1 VSVQLDAAAPAGFT
15 VWDRPAWAALGRGRA
30 PSGAELPAGS
40 PIGSDEW
47 DAVYVPLA
55 HVIGIHLDTRQ
66 ELHRRAG
73 AAGLRGAGD
82 GPFVI
87 GLAGGVSAGKSTC
100 ADALAALLRA
110 RPGAP
115 AVEVLSTDGFLRP
128 NSELVPSGLLM
139 RKGFPETYDHD
150 LIARVLGGL
159 AAGSPV
165 EMPVYSHEV
174 YDIVGTRPI
183 DPPDVVILEGVN
195 TLGHGGP
202 GGAVE
207 MADFCSLR
215 LYLDADEP
223 HLRGWYVDRFLA
235 HIDEAREDPAS
246 FFAQW
251 VDLGD
256 EEARALAVTVWEQV
270 NLVNLVDHIEPTR
283 WRADVVLHKGAD
295 HAVTR
300 VAVRSR

>member
-1 VSVQLDAAAPAGFT
+1 MSVQLDAAAPTGFT
-15 VWDRPAWAALGRGRA
+15 VWDRTAWAALGRGRA
-30 PSGAELPAGS
+30 PAGAERPTDS
-40 PIGSDEW
+40 PIGDEEW
-47 DAVYVPLA
+47 GEVYVPLA
-55 HVIGIHLDTRQ
+55 HVVGIHVDTRL
-66 ELHRRAG
+66 ELRRRTG

-110 RPGAP
+110 RTGGPV
-115 AVEVLSTDGFLRP
+115 VEVLSTDGFLLP
-128 NSELVPSGLLM
+128 NAELVPRGLLM

-150 LIARVLGGL
+150 LVARVLGGL
-159 AAGSPV
+159 AEGAAV

-174 YDIVGTRPI
+174 YDIVGARLI
-183 DPPDVVILEGVN
+183 EPPDVVILEGVN
-195 TLGHGGP
+195 TLGHGG
-202 GGAVE
+202 GGTVE

-215 LYLDADEP
+215 LYLDADERD
-223 HLRGWYVDRFLA
+223 LRAWYVDRFLD
-235 HIDEAREDPAS
+235 HIAEARLDPSS

-251 VDLGD
+251 VDLGED
-256 EEARALAVTVWEQV
+256 DARALAVTVWEQV
-270 NLVNLVDHIEPTR
+270 NLVNLVEHIEPTR
-283 WRADVVLHKGAD
+283 WRADLVLHKGAD